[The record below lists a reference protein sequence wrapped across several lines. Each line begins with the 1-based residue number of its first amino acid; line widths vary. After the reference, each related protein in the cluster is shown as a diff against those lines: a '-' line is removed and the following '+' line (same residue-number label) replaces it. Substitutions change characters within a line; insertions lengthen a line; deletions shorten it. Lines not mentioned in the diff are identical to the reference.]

1 MNIKKIQS
9 NSNVLCSWP
18 KKNRNEGMSMWALS
32 SLHALSCLVPT
43 KTPQWRYQQLYF
55 KDWEDNQLVGGGTAG
70 ESRTAVPASVWQ
82 GLWARHRYPP
92 NQPHLLL
99 SALGRGALL
108 MWPHPSP
115 HPSPQPI
122 AGCHCHWEA
131 SRLVQGSSRQ
141 SPWGQWLHT
150 APGNDL
156 CTGCT
161 DYRTLYNKDSDSF

>member
-70 ESRTAVPASVWQ
+70 ESRTAAPASVWQ
-82 GLWARHRYPP
+82 GLWARHRFPP
-92 NQPHLLL
+92 QPTAPPLVCP
-99 SALGRGALL
+99 GTRGASDAATPKSTPKSTAHRWVSL
-108 MWPHPSP
+108 
-115 HPSPQPI
+115 
-122 AGCHCHWEA
+122 A